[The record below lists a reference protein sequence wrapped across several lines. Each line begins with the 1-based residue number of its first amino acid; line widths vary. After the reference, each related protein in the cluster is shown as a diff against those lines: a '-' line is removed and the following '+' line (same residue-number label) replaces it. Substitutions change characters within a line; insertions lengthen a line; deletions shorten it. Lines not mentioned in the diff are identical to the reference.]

1 MERVAFLVDS
11 TGERVDCLLNP
22 ETVQVTRLAG
32 VRHRGAG
39 GAQLTGSGLADDPLV
54 FTGGGRTELVLDLL
68 FDVDFVQ
75 AQARPTD
82 VRMLTRPL
90 WMLAENSA
98 AEHGWL
104 RPPLVRLVWGKT
116 WNVPGVIVAVA
127 ERFDAFTGAGSP
139 RRSWLRLKLVRAA
152 ETADQAQAGF
162 AEELAAAST
171 PAAAPGSAVVAAG
184 DGATEPGHAG
194 VRFDLLANDALGS
207 PLRWRLLAEHNRIT
221 DPLAVPA
228 GTTLAVPPVDAG
240 GPESTLGT
248 TARAGGSFVDATV
261 ATAASWAASI
271 AAATWPGP
279 AASGSGPAGTAAA
292 TWPGPT
298 GTAAAS
304 RTASSGGAAGP
315 GSTP

>member
-1 MERVAFLVDS
+1 MERVAFLIDS
-11 TGERVDCLLNP
+11 SGVRVDCLLNP

-32 VRHRGAG
+32 VRRRGAG
-39 GAQLTGSGLADDPLV
+39 GGQLTGSGLADDPLV

-68 FDVDFVQ
+68 FDVDFVE
-75 AQARPTD
+75 AQLRPAD
-82 VRMLTRPL
+82 VRVLTRPL

-116 WNVPGVIVAVA
+116 WNVPGVIIAVA
-127 ERFDAFTGAGSP
+127 ERFDAFTGTGSP

-152 ETADQAQAGF
+152 ETADQAEAGF

-171 PAAAPGSAVVAAG
+171 PTAAPGSAVIAAG
-184 DGATEPGHAG
+184 DGAAEPGRSG

-228 GTTLAVPPVDAG
+228 GTTLAVPPTAVGGGGSTVGGAVTGLARAVAG
-240 GPESTLGT
+240 AVGAGASYVGGSIAGTPWNAATGT
-248 TARAGGSFVDATV
+248 TGAG
-261 ATAASWAASI
+261 
-271 AAATWPGP
+271 P
-279 AASGSGPAGTAAA
+279 SGSGNPGGT
-292 TWPGPT
+292 P
-298 GTAAAS
+298 
-304 RTASSGGAAGP
+304 
-315 GSTP
+315 